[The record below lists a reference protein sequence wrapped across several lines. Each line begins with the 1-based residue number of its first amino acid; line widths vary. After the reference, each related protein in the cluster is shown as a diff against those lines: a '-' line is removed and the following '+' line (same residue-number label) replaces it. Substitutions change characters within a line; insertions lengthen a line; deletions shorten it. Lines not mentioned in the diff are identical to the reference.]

1 MASLP
6 FVIGWYIFLAFFVSA
21 LQRMTRC
28 FTRLNIFTLFAV
40 FLLLRHGITVPFDE
54 RVNPERWGIPIFPYT
69 LPRFY
74 LALVLMYVML
84 LVGIF
89 AGRKLFGAAPLS
101 PEKFQSEMRARRLPH
116 GINPPVFIAVVLV
129 TVALVITQFWGAGIS
144 LTDLF
149 SGELSAL
156 DYRAARDDF
165 GLATNYTLGPLLRLA
180 AIARFGVFPLLIG
193 ALFFLMDYGWFWR
206 ALFATVLGVGVIT
219 GLLSG
224 QKSPAV
230 YLLLAVA
237 IAFYLRRGRL
247 RLYLTDWRIW
257 AFAALGLLVILP
269 YLYRLQYPQFD
280 YLTAVN
286 ATFYRLTSEP
296 DRALQLYFQFYP
308 EIQPFMWGGSS
319 GLLNSV
325 LGRAISPEMAPERF
339 IAVYYLGPRYLNT
352 WNVAFVGTAWADFG
366 YPGVVIES
374 LIVGILLQ
382 GYASWFTRAPKTAL
396 VMGTQVALMMAAIR
410 LSEVTL
416 TAAFLTYGLL
426 SSFLLY
432 WVVRSYW
439 AHGRRL
445 PPVDT
450 MALQT
455 GRKLAD

>member
-1 MASLP
+1 MASLQ
-6 FVIGWYIFLAFFVSA
+6 FVIGWYIFLAFFVWA
-21 LQRMTRC
+21 IQRMTRC
-28 FTRLNIFTLFAV
+28 FTRLNIFTLFSV

-54 RVNPERWGIPIFPYT
+54 RVNPERWAIPLSPYT

-74 LALVLMYVML
+74 LALALMYLML
-84 LVGIF
+84 LVGIY
-89 AGRKLFGAAPLS
+89 AGRKLFGAAQLS
-101 PEKFQSEMRARRLPH
+101 PEKFRTEMRARRLPH
-116 GINPPVFIAVVLV
+116 GINPPVFIAVVLIA
-129 TVALVITQFWGAGIS
+129 VAVVITHSWGSGIS

-165 GLATNYTLGPLLRLA
+165 GLATNYTGGPLLRLA
-180 AIARFGVFPLLIG
+180 AIARFGAFPLLIG
-193 ALFFLMDYGWFWR
+193 TLFFLMDYGWFWR
-206 ALFATVLGVGVIT
+206 GLFATVLGVGMNT

-230 YLLLAVA
+230 YLLLGVAV
-237 IAFYLRRGRL
+237 AFYLRRGRL
-247 RLYLTDWRIW
+247 KLYVTDWRLW
-257 AFAALGLLVILP
+257 ALGGFGLLVILP

-319 GLLNSV
+319 GLLNAV
-325 LGRAISPEMAPERF
+325 LGRAISPDLAPERF
-339 IAVYYLGPRYLNT
+339 IAVYYLGTRYLNT
-352 WNVAFVGTAWADFG
+352 WNAAFVGTAWADFG

-374 LIVGILLQ
+374 LIVGLLLQ
-382 GYASWFTRAPKTAL
+382 GYASWFARAHKTAL
-396 VMGTQVALMMAAIR
+396 VMGTQVALIMAAIR

-432 WVVRSYW
+432 WMLRSYRW
-439 AHGRRL
+439 NERRL
-445 PPVDT
+445 PPVDAV
-450 MALQT
+450 ALQT